1 MEKIVFYD
9 DFNDEEVLFEIVDST
24 VVDGNKYLLVVDE
37 DDEATILKEE
47 TGEDDELIYALVE
60 DEGEFQKVALILM
73 ESDEYDLEIN

>member
-24 VVDGNKYLLVVDE
+24 VVEGNKYLLVVDE

-47 TGEDDELIYALVE
+47 TGEDDTLIYALVE